1 MLRQV
6 LKGKVY
12 QAHSESAF
20 QKTINNVWRREHE
33 ETARY
38 VLSESRI
45 GLELTGFKG
54 AESKNI

>member
-6 LKGKVY
+6 LKGKFC
-12 QAHSESAF
+12 QAHSGSVF
-20 QKTINNVWRREHE
+20 QKAINNVWRREHE

-38 VLSESRI
+38 ILSQSRI
-45 GLELTGFKG
+45 SLELTGFKS